1 MAKLWCC
8 RRFQPAEV
16 FKISPTKA
24 NVFEEFVLYLPSCS
38 CCSRPVVEI
47 IRADVNLNIF
57 SPIRINSKNI
67 PNFLKKMEILWQ
79 PAKASRFVVR
89 NKISKFV
96 LNYNEFG
103 KIKACNQNISNLNL
117 GKIET
122 HPILNLLIYKQ
133 HKKTFMEKSF
143 D

>member
-8 RRFQPAEV
+8 RRFQPARV
-16 FKISPTKA
+16 FKINPTKK
-24 NVFEEFVLYLPSCS
+24 NIFEEFVLYLSSCS
-38 CCSRPVVEI
+38 CCGRPVVEI
-47 IRADVNLNIF
+47 IRSDENLNILV
-57 SPIRINSKNI
+57 PVRISSKNI
-67 PNFLKKMEILWQ
+67 PNFLTKMEVLWE

-103 KIKACNQNISNLNL
+103 QIKECRQNISNLNL

-122 HPILNLLIYKQ
+122 HPTLNLLIYKK
-133 HKKTFMEKSF
+133 HKNNFAGNNN